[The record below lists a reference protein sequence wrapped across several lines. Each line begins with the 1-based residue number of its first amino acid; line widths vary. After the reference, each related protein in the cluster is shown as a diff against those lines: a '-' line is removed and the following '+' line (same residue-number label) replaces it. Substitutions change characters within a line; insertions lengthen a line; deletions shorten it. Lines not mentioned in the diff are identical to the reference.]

1 MTFASRRMVLIL
13 VVTGLALATAGIAAD
28 LDALMQEFHVTPA
41 GLKPAPAFSLNTVNG
56 KTVALAD
63 HRGRPVLL
71 YFWATW

>member
-1 MTFASRRMVLIL
+1 MSSSIRRMVLVAAL
-13 VVTGLALATAGIAAD
+13 TGLAFATAGLAAD
-28 LDALMQEFHVTPA
+28 LDALMQEFRMIPA
-41 GLKPAPAFSLNTVNG
+41 GLKPAPAFGLKGLDG